1 MEDAV
6 MQQALRPYAIAGVGL
21 LGASLIAVTPVIKP
35 PALPELQTSA
45 VQLTAEADAFAVI
58 VNALDPDAFTGG
70 ISATPTDALGELA
83 VSGDSLIDSLGTPYI
98 TAADNLATDLLPL
111 LDITSLFSGLSTS
124 LSSLLSDLTN
134 LPDLSTLLSELGNLP
149 TATDI
154 ANALVSA
161 LTGAGGALT
170 TIDTDL
176 GTITSDL
183 TGLPS
188 TLTTDLISA
197 LTGSGDPLTTITGD
211 LGTITTD
218 LGSISGELGTIED
231 GLNELL
237 GHFSLGLLSSL

>member
-6 MQQALRPYAIAGVGL
+6 MEQALRPFAIAGVGL
-21 LGASLIAVTPVIKP
+21 LGASLIAVTPVIKTP
-35 PALPELQTSA
+35 SLPELQTSA
-45 VQLTAEADAFAVI
+45 VQLTAEADALAVLA
-58 VNALDPDAFTGG
+58 NLLDPDAFTNG

-83 VSGDSLIDSLGTPYI
+83 VSGDSFIDTLGTPYI
-98 TAADNLATDLLPL
+98 TAADNFVTDILPL

-154 ANALVSA
+154 ANALIAA
-161 LTGAGGALT
+161 LTGTGGALT

-188 TLTTDLISA
+188 TLTTDLIDA
-197 LTGSGDPLTTITGD
+197 LTGTGGQLTTITGD

-218 LGSISGELGTIED
+218 LGSISTELGTLGD
-231 GLNELL
+231 GINEIL
-237 GHFSLGLLSSL
+237 GHLGLGLLTGL